1 MDESTTQWRE
11 TPQDV
16 IDVVRGKQIV
26 RLDGLAFRDQAA
38 AYERV
43 VVDLGAGDG
52 RWAYRLA
59 RAHPAWFCVA
69 VDANADGLREVSFR
83 AGRKPGR
90 GGTANAWC
98 VRAAVEALPPALDG
112 LADEIRVYF
121 PWGSLL
127 RAVLLP
133 DVDLLRRIARM
144 GRPGAAFHARVNASI
159 FDDPHLATRLR
170 LPSLGNES
178 VKTKA
183 VSYAA
188 GGIRLETRSVI
199 HDEAPTSWARRL
211 TRGSVVRVLA
221 FDGTIARKMG
231 ASEVR

>member
-1 MDESTTQWRE
+1 MDESATQRRE

-26 RLDGLAFRDQAA
+26 RLGGLALRRQGA

-90 GGTANAWC
+90 GGAANAWC

-112 LADEIRVYF
+112 LADEIRVHF

-133 DVDLLRRIARM
+133 DVDLLRRIARV

-159 FDDPHLATRLR
+159 FDDPHLVTRLR

-178 VKTKA
+178 VETKIEL
-183 VSYAA
+183 YEAA
-188 GGIRLETRSVI
+188 GIRLETWSVI

-211 TRGSVVRVLA
+211 TRGSVMQVLA
-221 FDGTIARKMG
+221 FDGTI
-231 ASEVR
+231 SCTIS

>member
-1 MDESTTQWRE
+1 MDESTTQRGE
-11 TPQDV
+11 TPQDC

-26 RLDGLAFRDQAA
+26 RLGGLALRRQAA

-59 RAHPAWFCVA
+59 RAHLTWFCVA

-90 GGTANAWC
+90 GGAANAWC
-98 VRAAVEALPPALDG
+98 LRAAVEALPPALDG
-112 LADEIRVYF
+112 LADEIRVHF

-133 DVDLLRRIARM
+133 DVDLLRQIARV

-159 FDDPHLATRLR
+159 FDHPHLVARLR

-178 VKTKA
+178 VETKIEL
-183 VSYAA
+183 YEAA
-188 GGIRLETRSVI
+188 GIRLETWSVI

-221 FDGTIARKMG
+221 FDGTI
-231 ASEVR
+231 S

>member
-1 MDESTTQWRE
+1 MDESTTQRGE
-11 TPQDV
+11 TPQDC

-26 RLDGLAFRDQAA
+26 RLGGLALRRQAA

-59 RAHPAWFCVA
+59 RAHLTWFCVA

-90 GGTANAWC
+90 GGAANAWC

-112 LADEIRVYF
+112 LADEIRVHF

-133 DVDLLRRIARM
+133 DVDLLRQIARV

-159 FDDPHLATRLR
+159 FDDPHLVTRLR

-178 VKTKA
+178 VETKIEL
-183 VSYAA
+183 YEAA
-188 GGIRLETRSVI
+188 GIRLETWSVI

-221 FDGTIARKMG
+221 FDGTI
-231 ASEVR
+231 S

>member
-1 MDESTTQWRE
+1 MDESSIERRE

-26 RLDGLAFRDQAA
+26 RLDGLALRRQAV

-90 GGTANAWC
+90 GGAANAWC
-98 VRAAVEALPPALDG
+98 VRAAVDALPPALDG
-112 LADEIRVYF
+112 LADEIRVHF

-127 RAVLLP
+127 RTVLLP
-133 DVDLLRRIARM
+133 DVDLLRRIARV

-159 FDDPHLATRLR
+159 FDDPHLVTRLR
-170 LPSLGNES
+170 LPSSGNENAEM
-178 VKTKA
+178 KA
-183 VSYAA
+183 ASYAA
-188 GGIRLETRSVI
+188 AGIRLETWSVI

-211 TRGSVVRVLA
+211 TRGSVVLVLA
-221 FDGTIARKMG
+221 FDGTIAAKTG
-231 ASEVR
+231 AFEVR

>member
-1 MDESTTQWRE
+1 MDESATQRGE
-11 TPQDV
+11 TPQDC

-26 RLDGLAFRDQAA
+26 RLGGLALRRQAA

-59 RAHPAWFCVA
+59 RAHLTWFCVA

-90 GGTANAWC
+90 GGAANAWC
-98 VRAAVEALPPALDG
+98 LRAAVEALPPALDG
-112 LADEIRVYF
+112 LADEIRVHF

-133 DVDLLRRIARM
+133 DVDLLRQIARV

-159 FDDPHLATRLR
+159 FDDPHLVTRLR
-170 LPSLGNES
+170 LPSLGNEN
-178 VKTKA
+178 VETKA
-183 VSYAA
+183 ASYAA
-188 GGIRLETRSVI
+188 AGIRLETWSVI

-221 FDGTIARKMG
+221 FDGTI
-231 ASEVR
+231 S